1 MKGAKTMKKKTV
13 SILLTLCLAA
23 ALFAGCGQQSGTNTA
38 PATQAPAQTQTPAE
52 QSPAATAATDAAKE
66 SEPVAEPEARTVN
79 PAVIKVNTGA
89 VKGEDLYEMFVTFGE
104 KLSDLSGGA
113 MTIDLYSSADYRD
126 SVALDDVLNDN
137 AEIVYLSS
145 ASACSTVTEIA
156 YLGMYG
162 CYNYVNG
169 YDDTESLLSFYEA
182 TKDAVADIY
191 DDYNC
196 HFLSYRVPGYL
207 VIASKDT
214 EVVQPSD
221 LSGKIMRVSGT
232 WPGQLAEAMGI
243 PTATV
248 KITEIAT
255 ALQRGTIDAALSGDA
270 QCRDLMFYEVSKNI
284 SVFPEADQIGSV
296 VMCKSAWEKLD
307 ADQQACV
314 EEAAYYAMVEMLDGR
329 AAEYTAMQELF
340 AQNSAVYT
348 ISEEESAVW
357 TSYVPAI
364 YEQIDAA
371 VGPKGPVLKQAILD
385 WRAAN
390 GLS

>member
-1 MKGAKTMKKKTV
+1 MKKRFLPV
-13 SILLTLCLAA
+13 LLVLCLAVT
-23 ALFAGCGQQSGTNTA
+23 LLAGCSKDSAQDQPNSDNNPPADTNTA
-38 PATQAPAQTQTPAE
+38 DVPSDDTEKAV
-52 QSPAATAATDAAKE
+52 SPA
-66 SEPVAEPEARTVN
+66 VV
-79 PAVIKVNTGA
+79 KVNTGA

-104 KLSDLSGGA
+104 KLEEVSGGA

-145 ASACSTVTEIA
+145 ASACSTVSEIA
-156 YLGMYG
+156 YLGVYG
-162 CYNYVNG
+162 SYNYVNG
-169 YDDTESLLSFYEA
+169 YDDTESLLSFYDA
-182 TKDAVADIY
+182 TKDAVSDIY

-214 EVVQPSD
+214 EVKTPSD

-232 WPGQLAEAMGI
+232 WPGQLADAMGI

-270 QCRDLMFYEVSKNI
+270 QCRDLMFYEVSNNI
-284 SVFPEADQIGSV
+284 SVFPEADQVGCV

-307 ADQQACV
+307 AAQQACV
-314 EEAAYYAMVEMLDGR
+314 EEASYYAMAEMLEGR
-329 AAEYTAMQELF
+329 AAEYEAMQELF
-340 AQNSAVYT
+340 NQYSSVYMV
-348 ISEEESAVW
+348 SEEECEVW
-357 TSYVPAI
+357 TSYVPAL
-364 YEQIDAA
+364 YDKIDAS
-371 VGPKGPVLKQAILD
+371 VGAKGPALRAAIES
-385 WRAAN
+385 WRTAN
-390 GLS
+390 GLA